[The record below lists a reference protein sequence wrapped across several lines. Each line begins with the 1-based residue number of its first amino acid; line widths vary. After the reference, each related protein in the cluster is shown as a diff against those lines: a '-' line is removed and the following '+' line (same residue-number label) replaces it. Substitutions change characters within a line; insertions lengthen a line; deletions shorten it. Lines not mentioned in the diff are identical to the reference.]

1 MRVTIIVPL
10 FTPLSMRVLK
20 RFFIKYGFKMIFMF
34 AFLIYFMNVWS
45 ESLSVR
51 ATVHNPTATR
61 SH

>member
-51 ATVHNPTATR
+51 ATVHNLTATR
-61 SH
+61 SN

>member
-10 FTPLSMRVLK
+10 LTPLSMRVLK

-51 ATVHNPTATR
+51 ATVHNLTATR
-61 SH
+61 SN